1 MPLLSLWGS
10 NPSAVTQ
17 LTVEQVVAT
26 AGDGKLRDDS
36 ACSSEL
42 RQYLAQVSS
51 ELLAAYAEHCLTSAF
66 SKSGLALQDV
76 ANELGRRLD
85 YQVENGRYQ
94 GTAGSIGFDGIW
106 HGPEGKDLVVEVKTT
121 DAYRIPLDRIAAY
134 RDKLRDAGRVGRD
147 ASILIVVGR
156 EDTGELEAQVR
167 GSRHAWDMRLI
178 SVDGLLTLVKLTES
192 TEAGVTG
199 AKIRSVLVPMEYT
212 RLDGLVDVMFTA
224 AKDVEATAESANP
237 EPGGAG
243 ESDDAPS
250 GWEFTDP
257 ALLQAKRD
265 NILSALGARDGRKL
279 IKRSR
284 ALYWDASHSYRVA
297 CSISKRY
304 TKKGQTPYWYAYHPG
319 WDSFLGG
326 GEIGSIVLG
335 CVDLDIAFV
344 LSLEIMRAHL
354 DEFSTSTKKDGA
366 GHYWHLK
373 ILEPKPG
380 HFALQLPKSG
390 GQLPLDPFHLVV
402 ANAATAAES

>member
-36 ACSSEL
+36 VCSSEL
-42 RQYLAQVSS
+42 RQYFAQVSS
-51 ELLAAYAEHCLTSAF
+51 ERLAAYAEHCLSSAF
-66 SKSGLALQDV
+66 GKSGLALQDV
-76 ANELGRRLD
+76 VNELGRRLD

-94 GTAGSIGFDGIW
+94 GTAGGIGFDGIW

-134 RDKLRDAGRVGRD
+134 RDKLSDASKVGND

-178 SVDGLLTLVKLTES
+178 SVDGLLTLVKLKES

-199 AKIRSVLVPMEYT
+199 AKIRSVLIPVEYT

-224 AKDVEATAESANP
+224 AKDVEATAESENP
-237 EPGGAG
+237 APSSAV
-243 ESDDAPS
+243 ESDDIAS
-250 GWEFTDP
+250 NWEFTDP
-257 ALLQAKRD
+257 ALIQATRD
-265 NILSALGARDGRKL
+265 NILMALGARDGLKL

-304 TKKGQTPYWYAYHPG
+304 TKKGQVYWYAYHPA
-319 WDSFLGG
+319 WDSFLGDG
-326 GEIGSIVLG
+326 VAASIVLG

-344 LSLEIMRAHL
+344 LPLEVIRRQL
-354 DEFSTSTKKDGA
+354 DEFNTSNKKDGT

-380 HFALQLPKSG
+380 HFVLQLPKSA
-390 GQLPLDPFHLVV
+390 GQLLLDPYHLVV
-402 ANAATAAES
+402 PSMTATAVS